1 MNPYTIIAKKAILLL
16 FVFCCAS
23 SVAQTKY
30 VAGFLKDS
38 HSEEPVPF
46 ASVILKKSGTGRQ
59 TDSAGRFFLR
69 LPLEAFTDTLSI
81 TYVGYDELLVPL
93 TMPKGDT
100 LFLNISI
107 ERGSLKKEVVVK
119 SKYSRGWI
127 LWRKIVKNK
136 PDNDRYRFEN
146 FGYELYNKLEID
158 LNRFNS
164 EKFKNIGLL
173 RPFGFIIDQTI
184 DSNSEEKT
192 FLPVFLTE
200 TISDYYYQKSPLK
213 RREEIKAS
221 RTSGLKN
228 ESVQKLLGGMDQ
240 NVNVYNNYIP
250 VFDKRFVSPISDNG
264 DAFYNYR
271 LPDTQYIGGKR
282 FFHLVFTP
290 KHKGEN
296 TFVGDCWVHDS
307 TFAIQKMNLRLSEG
321 ANINFVEK
329 LSIIQEYKLIQ
340 DSIWFLSKDKFVI
353 DVAPI
358 GKQKFGVTGRK
369 TTTYENVLV
378 NAGVVWE
385 ALMKNKKLEETVLLP
400 GAQDQNEAYWQL
412 ERHDTLS
419 RNEKAIY
426 AMVDTLQKMPLF
438 KKYTNTITF
447 LATGYKP
454 IGNYEYGPWFNVIS
468 YDRIEG
474 IRPRFD
480 FGTSTAF
487 SKKWWLRGYLAYGFR
502 DQKFK
507 GRFEITH
514 LFKKNPR
521 ERLYLSY
528 LNDFDFGQLY
538 YDEVGQDNIFSLAIR
553 KSGIPVK
560 FLKVEE
566 QKIEY
571 SKETNSGFTFG
582 ITASHK
588 KFNPVRAL
596 PNLSYMQEPG
606 SGETLNNTEVSFR
619 LRFAYLERFIEGTFL
634 RSSLGS
640 PYPIAELRYSKGIPG
655 VFNSKY
661 NYNKLSLSISD
672 YLKVGGLGEFYYNV
686 YGGRV
691 FGTLPFT
698 MLEIHPGNEIYYYN
712 KYSFNLMNRYEYIS
726 DRYAGINIEHNV
738 GNGMFRLLKP
748 TRSLKLR
755 QFWTAKML
763 WGNLSE
769 ANMKLN
775 YVGQY
780 YDGSTMKFDP
790 DAGTGWFAF
799 QTLKD
804 QPYMELG
811 TGVDNIFKVLRID
824 LIWRVMPNEPVNA
837 SKRFGVFGSF
847 KLQF

>member
-1 MNPYTIIAKKAILLL
+1 MRKALCFSLLVWISCSAL
-16 FVFCCAS
+16 S
-23 SVAQTKY
+23 QTKIIS
-30 VAGFLKDS
+30 GFIKDS
-38 HSEEPVPF
+38 HSEEPIPF
-46 ASVILKKSGTGRQ
+46 ASVQLKRSGIGKLS
-59 TDSAGRFFLR
+59 DSSGHFILR
-69 LPLEAFTDTLSI
+69 LTTEQLADSLTVS
-81 TYVGYDELLVPL
+81 YVGYTYFSRALTVPA
-93 TMPKGDT
+93 GDT
-100 LFLNISI
+100 LFLIINL
-107 ERGSLKKEVVVK
+107 ERGSIQKEVVVK
-119 SKYSRGWI
+119 SKKTRGWY
-127 LWRKIVKNK
+127 LWRKIVQKK

-146 FGYELYNKLEID
+146 FAYELYNKLEVD
-158 LNRFNS
+158 LNRINTD
-164 EKFKNIGLL
+164 KFKNIRPL
-173 RPFGFIIDQTI
+173 RPFGFIIDQTV
-184 DSNSEEKT
+184 DSTSEDKP
-192 FLPVFLTE
+192 FLPIFLTE
-200 TISDYYYQKSPLK
+200 TISDYYFQKTPLK

-250 VFDKRFVSPISDNG
+250 VFDKRFVSPLSDNG

-271 LPDTQYIGGKR
+271 LTDTQYIGGKR
-282 FFHLVFTP
+282 FFHLVFAP
-290 KHKGEN
+290 KHQGEN
-296 TFVGDCWVHDS
+296 TFLGDCWVHDS
-307 TFAIQKMNLRLSEG
+307 SFAIQKMNLRLAAD
-321 ANINFVEK
+321 ANVNFVEK
-329 LSIIQEYKLIQ
+329 LSIIQEYKLVK

-369 TTTYENVLV
+369 TTTYQNISI
-378 NAGVVWE
+378 NAGSVWE
-385 ALMKNKKLEETVLLP
+385 ALQKNKKLEETVILP
-400 GAQDQNEAYWQL
+400 GASEQTEVYWQQQ
-412 ERHDTLS
+412 RHDTLS
-419 RNEKAIY
+419 KNEKAIY

-502 DQKFK
+502 DQQFK
-507 GRFEITH
+507 GRFEVTH

-528 LNDFDFGQLY
+528 LNDFDFGQAY

-553 KSGIPVK
+553 KQGVPLK
-560 FLKVEE
+560 FLKIEQ

-582 ITASHK
+582 VIATHK
-588 KFNPVRAL
+588 QFNPVRAL
-596 PNLSYMQEPG
+596 PSLSYFDEPG
-606 SGETLNNTEVSFR
+606 NGGTLNNTELTFR
-619 LRFAYLERFIEGTFL
+619 VRFAYLERFLEGTFL

-640 PYPIAELRYSKGIPG
+640 PYPIAELRYSKGIAG

-661 NYNKLSLSISD
+661 NYNKVSLSIND
-672 YLKVGGLGEFYYNV
+672 YQKIGGAGEIYYNI

-712 KYSFNLMNRYEYIS
+712 KYAFNLMNRFEYIS
-726 DRYAGINIEHNV
+726 DRYAGINFEHNV

-755 QFWTAKML
+755 QFWTAKLL
-763 WGNLSE
+763 WGNLSD
-769 ANMKLN
+769 ANKKLN
-775 YVGQY
+775 YTDQY
-780 YDGSTMKFDP
+780 YDESTMKFNTET
-790 DAGTGWFAF
+790 GTGWFPF
-799 QTLKD
+799 QTLGDKT
-804 QPYMELG
+804 YMELG

-824 LIWRVMPNEPVNA
+824 LIWRVLPSDA
-837 SKRFGVFGSF
+837 ATATKRFGVFGSF
-847 KLQF
+847 KIQF

>member
-1 MNPYTIIAKKAILLL
+1 MRKALCIILLFWISSPAVAQNKIIA
-16 FVFCCAS
+16 
-23 SVAQTKY
+23 
-30 VAGFLKDS
+30 GFIKDS
-38 HSEEPVPF
+38 HSEEPIPF
-46 ASVILKKSGTGRQ
+46 ASVQMKNSGIGKLS
-59 TDSAGRFFLR
+59 DSAGRFILR
-69 LPLEAFTDTLSI
+69 LTIEQFADSLTVS
-81 TYVGYDELLVPL
+81 YVGYTYFARALTVPA
-93 TMPKGDT
+93 GDT
-100 LFLNISI
+100 LFLIINL
-107 ERGSLKKEVVVK
+107 ERGSIQKEVVVK
-119 SKYSRGWI
+119 SKKTRGWY
-127 LWRKIVKNK
+127 LWRKIVQKK
-136 PDNDRYRFEN
+136 AENDRYRFEN
-146 FGYELYNKLEID
+146 FGYELYNKLEVD
-158 LNRFNS
+158 LNRINTD
-164 EKFKNIGLL
+164 KFKNIRPL
-173 RPFGFIIDQTI
+173 RPFGFIIEQTV
-184 DSNSEEKT
+184 DSTSEDKP

-200 TISDYYYQKSPLK
+200 TISDYYYQKTPLK

-271 LPDTQYIGGKR
+271 LTDTQYIGGKR
-282 FFHLVFTP
+282 FFHLVFAP
-290 KHKGEN
+290 KHQGEN
-296 TFVGDCWVHDS
+296 TFLGDCWVHDS
-307 TFAIQKMNLRLSEG
+307 SFAIQKMNLRLAAD
-321 ANINFVEK
+321 ANVNFVEK
-329 LSIIQEYKLIQ
+329 LSIIQEYKLVK
-340 DSIWFLSKDKFVI
+340 DSLWFLSKDKFVI

-369 TTTYENVLV
+369 TTTYQNISI
-378 NAGVVWE
+378 NAGSVWE
-385 ALMKNKKLEETVLLP
+385 ALQKNKKLEETVLLP
-400 GAQDQNEAYWQL
+400 GASEQTDLYWQQQ
-412 ERHDTLS
+412 RHDTLS
-419 RNEKAIY
+419 KNEKAIY

-487 SKKWWLRGYLAYGFR
+487 SKKWWLRGYLAYGIR
-502 DQKFK
+502 DQQFK

-528 LNDFDFGQLY
+528 LNDFDFGQAY

-553 KSGIPVK
+553 KQGVPLK
-560 FLKVEE
+560 FLKIEQ

-571 SKETNSGFTFG
+571 SKETSSGFTFG
-582 ITASHK
+582 VIATHK
-588 KFNPVRAL
+588 QFNPVRAL
-596 PNLSYMQEPG
+596 PSLSYFDEPG
-606 SGETLNNTEVSFR
+606 NGGTLNNTELTFR
-619 LRFAYLERFIEGTFL
+619 VRFAYLERFLEGTFL

-640 PYPIAELRYSKGIPG
+640 PYPIAELRYSKGIAG

-661 NYNKLSLSISD
+661 NYNKVSLSIND
-672 YLKVGGLGEFYYNV
+672 YQKIGGAGEIYYNI

-712 KYSFNLMNRYEYIS
+712 KYAFNLMNRFEYIS
-726 DRYAGINIEHNV
+726 DRYAGINFEHNV

-755 QFWTAKML
+755 QFWTAKLL

-769 ANMKLN
+769 ANKKFN
-775 YVGQY
+775 YTDQY
-780 YDGSTMKFDP
+780 YDAATMKFD
-790 DAGTGWFAF
+790 AATGKGWFPF
-799 QTLKD
+799 QTLGDKT
-804 QPYMELG
+804 YMELG
-811 TGVDNIFKVLRID
+811 TGVDNIFKVLRLD
-824 LIWRVMPNEPVNA
+824 LIWRVLPSDAAPA
-837 SKRFGVFGSF
+837 QKRFGVFGSF
-847 KLQF
+847 RIQF

>member
-1 MNPYTIIAKKAILLL
+1 MRKALCIVLLLWISSSAVAQIKIIAGLI
-16 FVFCCAS
+16 
-23 SVAQTKY
+23 
-30 VAGFLKDS
+30 KDS
-38 HSEEPVPF
+38 HSEEPIPF
-46 ASVILKKSGTGRQ
+46 ASVQMKNSGIGKLS
-59 TDSAGRFFLR
+59 DSAGRFFLR
-69 LPLEAFTDTLSI
+69 LTTEQFADSLTVS
-81 TYVGYDELLVPL
+81 YVGYTYFARALNLPA
-93 TMPKGDT
+93 GDT
-100 LFLNISI
+100 LFLIINL
-107 ERGSLKKEVVVK
+107 ERGSIQKEVVVK
-119 SKYSRGWI
+119 SKKTRGWY
-127 LWRKIVKNK
+127 LWRKIVQKK
-136 PDNDRYRFEN
+136 VENDRYRFEN
-146 FGYELYNKLEID
+146 FGYELYNKLEVD
-158 LNRFNS
+158 LNRINTD
-164 EKFKNIGLL
+164 KFKNIRPL
-173 RPFGFIIDQTI
+173 RPFGFIIEQTV
-184 DSNSEEKT
+184 DSTSEDKP

-200 TISDYYYQKSPLK
+200 TISDYYFQKTPLK

-271 LPDTQYIGGKR
+271 LTDTQYIGGKR
-282 FFHLVFTP
+282 FFHLVFAP
-290 KHKGEN
+290 KHQGEN
-296 TFVGDCWVHDS
+296 TFLGDCWVHDS
-307 TFAIQKMNLRLSEG
+307 SFAIQKMNLRLADD
-321 ANINFVEK
+321 ANVNFVEK
-329 LSIIQEYKLIQ
+329 LSIIQEYKLVK

-369 TTTYENVLV
+369 TTTYQNISI
-378 NAGVVWE
+378 NAGSVWE
-385 ALMKNKKLEETVLLP
+385 ALQKNKKLEETVLLP
-400 GAQDQNEAYWQL
+400 GAAEQTEVYWQQQ
-412 ERHDTLS
+412 RHDTLS
-419 RNEKAIY
+419 KNEKAIY

-487 SKKWWLRGYLAYGFR
+487 SKKWWLRGYLAYGIR
-502 DQKFK
+502 DQQFK

-528 LNDFDFGQLY
+528 FNDYDFGQAY

-553 KSGIPVK
+553 KQGVPLK
-560 FLKVEE
+560 FLKIEQ

-571 SKETNSGFTFG
+571 SKETSSGFTFG
-582 ITASHK
+582 VIATHK
-588 KFNPVRAL
+588 QFNPVRAL
-596 PNLSYMQEPG
+596 PSLSYFDEPG
-606 SGETLNNTEVSFR
+606 NGGTLNNTELTFR
-619 LRFAYLERFIEGTFL
+619 VRFAYLERFLEGTFL

-640 PYPIAELRYSKGIPG
+640 PYPIAELRYSKGIAG

-661 NYNKLSLSISD
+661 NYNKLSLSIND
-672 YLKVGGLGEFYYNV
+672 YQKIGGAGEIYYNI

-712 KYSFNLMNRYEYIS
+712 KYAFNLMNRFEYIS
-726 DRYAGINIEHNV
+726 DRYAGINFEHNV
-738 GNGMFRLLKP
+738 GNGMFRLIKP

-755 QFWTAKML
+755 QFWTAKLL

-769 ANMKLN
+769 ANKKFN
-775 YVGQY
+775 YTDQY
-780 YDGSTMKFDP
+780 YDAATMKFD
-790 DAGTGWFAF
+790 AATGKGWFPF
-799 QTLKD
+799 QTLGDKT
-804 QPYMELG
+804 YMELG

-824 LIWRVMPNEPVNA
+824 LIWRVLPNDAVA
-837 SKRFGVFGSF
+837 AQKRFGVFGSF
-847 KLQF
+847 RIQF

>member
-1 MNPYTIIAKKAILLL
+1 MLKPALILLFFYSCISSFGQSKIIAG
-16 FVFCCAS
+16 
-23 SVAQTKY
+23 Y
-30 VAGFLKDS
+30 LKDS
-38 HSEEPVPF
+38 HSDEPIPF
-46 ASVILKKSGTGRQ
+46 ASVVFKKNNIGKQ
-59 TDSAGRFFLR
+59 TDSAGRFFLH
-69 LPLEAFTDTLSI
+69 LHADMLTDTLVIS
-81 TYVGYDELLVPL
+81 YVGYTELLIPL
-93 TMPKGDT
+93 SIPKGDT
-100 LFLNISI
+100 LFLNIAL
-107 ERGSLKKEVVVK
+107 ERSTSKREVIIK

-127 LWRKIVKNK
+127 LWRKIVKKK
-136 PDNDRYRFEN
+136 PENDRYRFEN
-146 FGYELYNKLEID
+146 FAYELYNKLEVD
-158 LNRFNS
+158 LNRLNTD
-164 EKFKNIGLL
+164 KFKNIGLL
-173 RPFGFIIDQTI
+173 KPFGFIIDQTV
-184 DSNSEEKT
+184 DSTSEDKP

-200 TISDYYYQKSPLK
+200 TISDYFFQKIPVK

-250 VFDKRFVSPISDNG
+250 VFDKRFVSPIADNG

-290 KHKGEN
+290 KHQGEN
-296 TFVGDCWVHDS
+296 TFIGDCWVHDS
-307 TFAIQKMNLRLSEG
+307 TFAIQKMNLRLADD
-321 ANINFVEK
+321 ANVNFVEK
-329 LSIIQEYKLIQ
+329 LSIIQEYKLVN
-340 DSIWFLSKDKFVI
+340 DSIWFLCKDKFVI

-369 TTTYENVLV
+369 TTTYENILISS
-378 NAGVVWE
+378 GKVWE
-385 ALMKNKKLEETVLLP
+385 ALQKNKKLEETVLLY
-400 GAQDQNEAYWQL
+400 GAADHNKTYWQK

-419 RNEKAIY
+419 KNEKAIY

-447 LATGYKP
+447 LATGYKA

-507 GRFEITH
+507 GRFEVTH

-553 KSGIPVK
+553 KQNVPVK
-560 FLKVEE
+560 FLKVEQ

-571 SKETNSGFTFG
+571 SKETNAGFTFG
-582 ITASHK
+582 VIATHK
-588 KFNPVRAL
+588 QFTPVRAL
-596 PNLSYMQEPG
+596 PDLSYFNEAG
-606 SGETLNNTEVSFR
+606 KGTSLNNTELTFR
-619 LRFAYLERFIEGTFL
+619 LRYAYLERFIEGTFL

-640 PYPIAELRYSKGIPG
+640 PYPIAELRYSKGIAG
-655 VFNSKY
+655 VLNSKY
-661 NYNKLSLSISD
+661 NYNKLSLSVSD
-672 YLKVGGLGEFYYNV
+672 YLKVGGLGELYYNI
-686 YGGRV
+686 YGGRI

-712 KYSFNLMNRYEYIS
+712 KYSFNLMNRYEFIS
-726 DRYAGINIEHNV
+726 DRYAGINIEHNI
-738 GNGMFRLLKP
+738 GNGMFRLIKP

-769 ANMKLN
+769 ANKKLN

-780 YDGSTMKFDP
+780 YNEATMKFDP
-790 DAGTGWFAF
+790 NAGTGWFAF

-824 LIWRVMPNEPVNA
+824 LIWRVLPNEPA
-837 SKRFGVFGSF
+837 IATKRFGVFGSF
-847 KLQF
+847 RLQF

>member
-1 MNPYTIIAKKAILLL
+1 MRFAVVLTALL
-16 FVFCCAS
+16 FLCTF
-23 SVAQTKY
+23 
-30 VAGFLKDS
+30 GFSQSKVISGYIKDS
-38 HSEEPVPF
+38 HSEEPIPF
-46 ASVILKKSGTGRQ
+46 ASVLLKTSGIGKLS
-59 TDSAGRFFLR
+59 DSSGHFSLR
-69 LPLEAFTDTLSI
+69 VDADKLDDSLLV
-81 TYVGYDELLVPL
+81 TYVGYKNYSVALSK
-93 TMPKGDT
+93 PKGDT
-100 LFLNISI
+100 LFVTVLL
-107 ERGSLKKEVVVK
+107 ERGRMEKEVVVK
-119 SKYSRGWI
+119 SKKTRGWY
-127 LWRKIVKNK
+127 LWRKVVAKK
-136 PDNDRYRFEN
+136 PFNDRYRFEN

-158 LNRFNS
+158 LNKFNS
-164 EKFKNIGLL
+164 EKFKNIKLL
-173 RPFGFIIDQTI
+173 RPFGFVIDQTI
-184 DSNSEEKT
+184 DSTSEDKP

-200 TISDYYYQKSPLK
+200 TISDYYYQKTPVK

-250 VFDKRFVSPISDNG
+250 VFDKRFVSPVSDNG

-271 LPDTQYIGGKR
+271 LTDTQYVGGKR
-282 FFHLVFTP
+282 FFHLVFAP
-290 KHKGEN
+290 KHQGEN

-321 ANINFVEK
+321 ANVNFVDK
-329 LSIIQEYKLIQ
+329 LSVIQEYKFIN
-340 DSIWFLSKDKFVI
+340 DSIWFLYKDKFVV
-353 DVAPI
+353 DVSAI

-369 TTTYENVLV
+369 TTTYQSIKINSG
-378 NAGVVWE
+378 NVWE

-400 GAQDQNEAYWQL
+400 GSSEHTETYWQK

-419 RNEKAIY
+419 KNEKAIY

-454 IGNYEYGPWFNVIS
+454 IGNYEYGPWFNALS

-487 SKKWWLRGYLAYGFR
+487 SKKWWLRGYLAYGIR

-507 GRFEITH
+507 GQFEVTH

-528 LNDFDFGQLY
+528 LNDFDFGQIY

-553 KSGIPVK
+553 KRGVPFK
-560 FLKVEE
+560 FLKVEQ

-582 ITASHK
+582 VMASHK
-588 KFNPVRAL
+588 QFTPVRAL
-596 PNLSYMQEPG
+596 PNISYFQEPG
-606 SGETLNNTEVSFR
+606 SGETLNNTEVTFR
-619 LRFAYLERFIEGTFL
+619 VRFAYLERFIEGTFL

-640 PYPIAELRYSKGIPG
+640 PYPIAELKYSKGIAG
-655 VFNSKY
+655 VLNSKY
-661 NYNKLSLSISD
+661 NYNKISLSVSD
-672 YLKVGGLGEFYYNV
+672 YLKIGGLGEIYYNV

-712 KYSFNLMNRYEYIS
+712 KHAFNLMNRYEYIS
-726 DRYAGINIEHNV
+726 DRYAGINFEHNV
-738 GNGMFRLLKP
+738 GNGMFRLIKP
-748 TRSLKLR
+748 TRKLKLR

-769 ANMKLN
+769 ANKKLN

-780 YDGSTMKFDP
+780 YDENTMKFDFVT
-790 DAGTGWFAF
+790 GKGWFPF
-799 QTLKD
+799 QTLGDKT
-804 QPYMELG
+804 YMELG

-824 LIWRVMPNEPVNA
+824 LIWRVLPNNA
-837 SKRFGVFGSF
+837 VSATKRFGVFGSF
-847 KLQF
+847 RLQF

>member
-1 MNPYTIIAKKAILLL
+1 MRKALCIVLL
-16 FVFCCAS
+16 FWISCSA
-23 SVAQTKY
+23 VAQTKII
-30 VAGFLKDS
+30 AGLIKDS
-38 HSEEPVPF
+38 HSEEPIPF
-46 ASVILKKSGTGRQ
+46 ASVQMKNSGIGKLS
-59 TDSAGRFFLR
+59 DSAGRFFLR
-69 LPLEAFTDTLSI
+69 LTLEQFTDSLTVS
-81 TYVGYDELLVPL
+81 YVGYNYFARALTVPA
-93 TMPKGDT
+93 GDT
-100 LFLNISI
+100 LFLTINL
-107 ERGSLKKEVVVK
+107 ERGSIQKEVVVK
-119 SKYSRGWI
+119 SKKTRGWY
-127 LWRKIVKNK
+127 LWRKIVQKK
-136 PDNDRYRFEN
+136 AENDRYRFEN
-146 FGYELYNKLEID
+146 FGYELYNKLEVD
-158 LNRFNS
+158 LNRINTD
-164 EKFKNIGLL
+164 KFKNIRPL
-173 RPFGFIIDQTI
+173 RPFGFIIEQTV
-184 DSNSEEKT
+184 DSISEDKP

-200 TISDYYYQKSPLK
+200 TISDYYFQKTPLK

-271 LPDTQYIGGKR
+271 LTDTQYIGGKR
-282 FFHLVFTP
+282 FFHLVFAP
-290 KHKGEN
+290 KHQGEN
-296 TFVGDCWVHDS
+296 TFLGDCWVHDS
-307 TFAIQKMNLRLSEG
+307 SFAIQKMNLRLAED
-321 ANINFVEK
+321 ANVNFVEK
-329 LSIIQEYKLIQ
+329 LSIIQEYKLVK

-369 TTTYENVLV
+369 TTTYQNISI
-378 NAGVVWE
+378 NAGSVWE
-385 ALMKNKKLEETVLLP
+385 ALQKNKKLEETVLLP
-400 GAQDQNEAYWQL
+400 GASEQTELYWQKQ
-412 ERHDTLS
+412 RHDTLS
-419 RNEKAIY
+419 KNEKAIY

-487 SKKWWLRGYLAYGFR
+487 SKKWWLRGYLAYGIR
-502 DQKFK
+502 DQQFK

-528 LNDFDFGQLY
+528 LNDYDFGQAY

-553 KSGIPVK
+553 KQGVPLK
-560 FLKVEE
+560 FLKIEQ

-582 ITASHK
+582 VIATHK
-588 KFNPVRAL
+588 QFNPVRAL
-596 PNLSYMQEPG
+596 PSLSYFDEPG
-606 SGETLNNTEVSFR
+606 NGGTLNNTELTFR
-619 LRFAYLERFIEGTFL
+619 IRFAYLERFVEGTFL

-640 PYPIAELRYSKGIPG
+640 PYPIAELRYSKGIAG

-661 NYNKLSLSISD
+661 NYNKISLSIND
-672 YLKVGGLGEFYYNV
+672 YQKIGGAGEIYYNI

-712 KYSFNLMNRYEYIS
+712 RYAFNLMNRFEYIS
-726 DRYAGINIEHNV
+726 DRYAGINFEHNV
-738 GNGMFRLLKP
+738 GNGMFRLIKP

-755 QFWTAKML
+755 QFWTAKLL

-769 ANMKLN
+769 ANKKFN
-775 YVGQY
+775 YTDQY
-780 YDGSTMKFDP
+780 YDAASMKFD
-790 DAGTGWFAF
+790 AATGKGWFPF
-799 QTLKD
+799 QTLGDKT
-804 QPYMELG
+804 YMELG

-824 LIWRVMPNEPVNA
+824 LIWRVLPNDAVA
-837 SKRFGVFGSF
+837 AQKRFGVFGSF
-847 KLQF
+847 RIQF

>member
-1 MNPYTIIAKKAILLL
+1 MRKALCFTLL
-16 FVFCCAS
+16 FWINCSA
-23 SVAQTKY
+23 VAQTKII
-30 VAGFLKDS
+30 AGLIKDS
-38 HSEEPVPF
+38 HSEEPIPF
-46 ASVILKKSGTGRQ
+46 ASVQMKNSGIGKLS
-59 TDSAGRFFLR
+59 DSAGRFFLR
-69 LPLEAFTDTLSI
+69 LTTEQFADSLTVS
-81 TYVGYDELLVPL
+81 YVGYTYFARVLSVPA
-93 TMPKGDT
+93 GDT
-100 LFLNISI
+100 LFLTINL
-107 ERGSLKKEVVVK
+107 ERGSIQKEVIIK
-119 SKYSRGWI
+119 SKKTRGWY
-127 LWRKIVKNK
+127 LWRKIVQKK
-136 PDNDRYRFEN
+136 AENDRYRFEN
-146 FGYELYNKLEID
+146 FGYELYNKLEVD
-158 LNRFNS
+158 LNRINTD
-164 EKFKNIGLL
+164 KFKNIRLL
-173 RPFGFIIDQTI
+173 RPFGFIIEQTV
-184 DSNSEEKT
+184 DSTSEDKP

-200 TISDYYYQKSPLK
+200 TISDYYFQKTPLK

-271 LPDTQYIGGKR
+271 LTDTQYIGGKR
-282 FFHLVFTP
+282 FFHLVFAP
-290 KHKGEN
+290 KHQGEN
-296 TFVGDCWVHDS
+296 TFLGDCWVHDS
-307 TFAIQKMNLRLSEG
+307 SFAIQKMNLRLADD
-321 ANINFVEK
+321 ANVNFVEK
-329 LSIIQEYKLIQ
+329 LSIIQEYKLVK

-369 TTTYENVLV
+369 TTTYQNISI
-378 NAGVVWE
+378 NAGSVWE
-385 ALMKNKKLEETVLLP
+385 ALQKNKKLEETVLLP
-400 GAQDQNEAYWQL
+400 GASEQTELYWQQQ
-412 ERHDTLS
+412 RHDTLS
-419 RNEKAIY
+419 KNEKAIY

-487 SKKWWLRGYLAYGFR
+487 SKKWWLRGYLAYGIR
-502 DQKFK
+502 DQQFK

-528 LNDFDFGQLY
+528 LNDYDFGQAY

-553 KSGIPVK
+553 KQGVPLK
-560 FLKVEE
+560 FLKIEQ

-571 SKETNSGFTFG
+571 SKETSSGFTFG
-582 ITASHK
+582 VIATHK
-588 KFNPVRAL
+588 QFNPVRAL
-596 PNLSYMQEPG
+596 PSLSYFDEPG
-606 SGETLNNTEVSFR
+606 NGGTLNNTELTFR
-619 LRFAYLERFIEGTFL
+619 VRFAYLERFVEGTFL

-640 PYPIAELRYSKGIPG
+640 PYPIAELRYSKGIAG

-661 NYNKLSLSISD
+661 NYNKLSLSIND
-672 YLKVGGLGEFYYNV
+672 YQKIGGAGEIYYNI

-712 KYSFNLMNRYEYIS
+712 KYAFNLMNRFEYIS
-726 DRYAGINIEHNV
+726 DRYAGINFEHNV
-738 GNGMFRLLKP
+738 GNGMFRLIKP

-755 QFWTAKML
+755 QFWTAKVL
-763 WGNLSE
+763 WGNLSD
-769 ANMKLN
+769 ANKKLN
-775 YVGQY
+775 YTDQY
-780 YDGSTMKFDP
+780 YDATAMKFD
-790 DAGTGWFAF
+790 AATGKGWFPF
-799 QTLKD
+799 QTLGDKT
-804 QPYMELG
+804 YMELG
-811 TGVDNIFKVLRID
+811 TGVDNIFKVLRLD
-824 LIWRVMPNEPVNA
+824 LIWRVLPSDTAPA
-837 SKRFGVFGSF
+837 QKRFGVFGSF
-847 KLQF
+847 RIQF

>member
-1 MNPYTIIAKKAILLL
+1 MRKALCIVLL
-16 FVFCCAS
+16 FWIS
-23 SVAQTKY
+23 SSAVAQTKIIS
-30 VAGFLKDS
+30 GLIKDS
-38 HSEEPVPF
+38 HSEEPIPF
-46 ASVILKKSGTGRQ
+46 ASVQMKNSGIGKLS
-59 TDSAGRFFLR
+59 DSAGRFILR
-69 LPLEAFTDTLSI
+69 LTMEQFTDSLTVS
-81 TYVGYDELLVPL
+81 YVGYNYFARPL
-93 TMPKGDT
+93 TAPAEDT
-100 LFLNISI
+100 LFLTINL
-107 ERGSLKKEVVVK
+107 ERGSIQKEVVVK
-119 SKYSRGWI
+119 SKKTRGWY
-127 LWRKIVKNK
+127 LWRKIVQKK
-136 PDNDRYRFEN
+136 AENDRYRFEN
-146 FGYELYNKLEID
+146 FGYELYNKLEVD
-158 LNRFNS
+158 LNRINTD
-164 EKFKNIGLL
+164 KFKNIRPL
-173 RPFGFIIDQTI
+173 RPFGFIIDQTV
-184 DSNSEEKT
+184 DSTSEDKP

-200 TISDYYYQKSPLK
+200 TISDYYYQKTPLK

-271 LPDTQYIGGKR
+271 LTDTQYIGGKR
-282 FFHLVFTP
+282 FFHLVFAP
-290 KHKGEN
+290 KHQGEN
-296 TFVGDCWVHDS
+296 TFLGDCWVHDS
-307 TFAIQKMNLRLSEG
+307 SFAIQKMNLRLADD
-321 ANINFVEK
+321 ANVNFVEK
-329 LSIIQEYKLIQ
+329 LSIIQEYKLVK

-369 TTTYENVLV
+369 TTTYQNISI
-378 NAGVVWE
+378 NAGSVWE
-385 ALMKNKKLEETVLLP
+385 ALQNNKKLEETVLLP
-400 GAQDQNEAYWQL
+400 GASEQTELYWQQQ
-412 ERHDTLS
+412 RHDTLS
-419 RNEKAIY
+419 KNEKAIY

-487 SKKWWLRGYLAYGFR
+487 SKKWWLRGYLAYGIR
-502 DQKFK
+502 DQQFK

-528 LNDFDFGQLY
+528 LNDYDFGQAY

-553 KSGIPVK
+553 KQGVPLK
-560 FLKVEE
+560 FLKIEQ

-571 SKETNSGFTFG
+571 SKETSSGFTFG
-582 ITASHK
+582 VIATHK
-588 KFNPVRAL
+588 QFNPVRAL
-596 PNLSYMQEPG
+596 PSLSYFDEPG
-606 SGETLNNTEVSFR
+606 NGGTLNNTELTFR
-619 LRFAYLERFIEGTFL
+619 VRFAYLERFVEGTFL

-640 PYPIAELRYSKGIPG
+640 PYPIAELRYSKGIAG

-661 NYNKLSLSISD
+661 NYNKLSLSIND
-672 YLKVGGLGEFYYNV
+672 YQKIGGAGEIYYNI

-712 KYSFNLMNRYEYIS
+712 KYAFNLMNRFEYIS
-726 DRYAGINIEHNV
+726 DRYAGINFEHNV

-755 QFWTAKML
+755 QFWTAKVL
-763 WGNLSE
+763 WGNLSD
-769 ANMKLN
+769 ANKKLN
-775 YVGQY
+775 YTDQY
-780 YDGSTMKFDP
+780 YDAATMKFD
-790 DAGTGWFAF
+790 AATGNGWFPF
-799 QTLKD
+799 QTLGDKT
-804 QPYMELG
+804 YMELG

-824 LIWRVMPNEPVNA
+824 LIWRVLPNDAVA
-837 SKRFGVFGSF
+837 AQKRFGVFGSF
-847 KLQF
+847 RIQF